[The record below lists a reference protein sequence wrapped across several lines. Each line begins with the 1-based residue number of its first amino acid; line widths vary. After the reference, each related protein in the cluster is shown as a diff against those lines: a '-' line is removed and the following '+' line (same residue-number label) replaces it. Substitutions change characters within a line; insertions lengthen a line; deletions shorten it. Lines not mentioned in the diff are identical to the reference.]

1 MTTIKIKIS
10 DEPRIIATAV
20 RHPFHVILNFEGVP
34 DTLAGTVEGD
44 EFIFTSD
51 DAQKL
56 KEATDLLIKSRINF
70 TAEF

>member
-20 RHPFHVILNFEGVP
+20 RHPFQVILNFAGVT
-34 DTLAGTVEGD
+34 DTLAGTVEGE

-51 DAQKL
+51 DAKQL
-56 KEATDLLIKSRINF
+56 KDATDLLIKSKINF
-70 TAEF
+70 SAEF